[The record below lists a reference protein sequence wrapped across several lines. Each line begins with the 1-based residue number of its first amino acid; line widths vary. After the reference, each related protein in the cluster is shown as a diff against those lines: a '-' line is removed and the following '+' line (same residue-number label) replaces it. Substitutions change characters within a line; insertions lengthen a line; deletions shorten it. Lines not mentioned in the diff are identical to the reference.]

1 MVYKVECSWC
11 KRHMG
16 TKEGESSDFALKMKQ
31 KGYPVVSH
39 SICPVCLKELKKK
52 YNLKGAKNVR

>member
-1 MVYKVECSWC
+1 
-11 KRHMG
+11 MG